1 MLTRG
6 ELVARLRAAG
16 CVLAEREADLLLAE
30 GRGRRWLADAVAARA
45 GGTPLEQVLGWAGFA
60 GHRWRVRPGVFV
72 PRRRS
77 ERLVAVALGLPRPA
91 LAVDV
96 CCGSGALGGAL
107 ARALAGSPGPPLELR
122 ACDVDPVAVACAR
135 ENLTA
140 LAGPRLS
147 VGVHRGDLLDALP
160 ARLRGRVD
168 LLLAVVP
175 YVPRDA
181 VALLPPEFRDHE
193 PRRALDG
200 GPDGLDVLRRL
211 AGQAP
216 SWLAPGGHLVTEV
229 GAPQAPAATAVLRG
243 AGLAVRT
250 EPAAGPADPDDPDD
264 PDDPVL
270 VATVPSPP

>member
-6 ELVARLRAAG
+6 EVVARLRAAG

-30 GRGRRWLADAVAARA
+30 GRDPRWLADAVAARA
-45 GGTPLEQVLGWAGFA
+45 AGTPLEQVLGWAGFA

-91 LAVDV
+91 VVVDV

-107 ARALAGSPGPPLELR
+107 ARALAASPGPPLELH
-122 ACDVDPVAVACAR
+122 AGDVDPVAVACAR
-135 ENLTA
+135 ENLSG
-140 LAGPRLS
+140 LGD
-147 VGVHRGDLLDALP
+147 VHAGDLLDALP

-175 YVPRDA
+175 YVPRGA

-211 AGQAP
+211 AAQAP
-216 SWLAPGGHLVTEV
+216 SWLAPGAHLVTEV
-229 GAPQAPAATAVLRG
+229 GAPQVPAATAVLRG
-243 AGLAVRT
+243 AGLAVRVVT
-250 EPAAGPADPDDPDD
+250 APAAPDPWAPGDDPGDD
-264 PDDPVL
+264 PGEPVL
-270 VATVPSPP
+270 VATAPSPP